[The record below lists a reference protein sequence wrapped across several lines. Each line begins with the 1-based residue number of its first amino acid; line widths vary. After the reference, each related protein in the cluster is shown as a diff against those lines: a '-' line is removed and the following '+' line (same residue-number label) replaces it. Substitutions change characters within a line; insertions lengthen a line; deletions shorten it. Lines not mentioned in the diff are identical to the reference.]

1 MRCRECG
8 QQPPDFLLLKGE
20 EALRFSNL
28 LDKLGRR
35 LCSGGKA
42 GEEFCGYSV
51 HTLQENGNRVLYNLG
66 CKEIAKQANSRDVS
80 TLQDKVGNSAGGMQ
94 HSLEKIHL
102 MFADEING
110 RIFSP
115 GGKA

>member
-1 MRCRECG
+1 MQCRECG
-8 QQPPDFLLLKGE
+8 QQPPGFLLLKVK

-35 LCSGGKA
+35 LCLGGKA

-51 HTLQENGNRVLYNLG
+51 HTLQENGNHGLNNPG
-66 CKEIAKQANSRDVS
+66 CKEIARQANSRDMS
-80 TLQDKVGNSAGGMQ
+80 TLQDKGDNSAGGMQ

-102 MFADEING
+102 MFVDEING
-110 RIFSP
+110 QIFSP